1 MHTVW
6 RLAVRQPLWPL
17 FHQEDAMTVP
27 SAAVR
32 SSLSP
37 WWKVSAITAMVL
49 GFAVLI
55 LLTVKAY
62 QNAPPIPAQVVDPA
76 GAILFTSDDVAAGQQ
91 VFLKHGLMD
100 NGTIWGHGGYLGPDF
115 SAQYLHDWA
124 LDVAD
129 HLAHERFSH
138 SDAELTP
145 EQQATIDGAVAA
157 ELKQNRYDPA
167 TGVLTLTASGAD
179 SFNRQIAKWAA
190 YFTAPAGNGGL
201 TAGAVSDPQELRQ
214 LTSFF
219 AWTAWASSARR
230 PGNAYSYTNNFPY
243 DPLAGNRPTGGALL
257 YSAISVIFLL
267 AGTALV
273 LLAFGKFA
281 YLGWHSREA
290 LSPRA
295 AMPATTEAQRGV
307 LKFMAV
313 AALLFFGQTLIGG
326 ATAHYRADPGS
337 FYGIDLAAYLPSNL
351 LRTWHLQ
358 LAIFWIATS
367 YVAGALFVAG
377 TLGRSE
383 PAGQRRA
390 IDLLFV
396 AILIVA
402 VGSLLGEWAGLLQWL
417 GKLWFW
423 FGDQGWEF
431 LEIGRAWQV
440 LLAIGLVFWVFL
452 LWRNVGPVW
461 RDPERGGLV
470 TFFLI
475 AAAAIPVFYLPALF
489 FNGATHYTV
498 VDTWR
503 FWIIHLW
510 VEGFFELFVTV
521 IVAIIFYELGLVERL
536 TALRAIYLDVILV
549 FGGGLIGTGHHWYFT
564 GQTELNMAL
573 SSAFS
578 ALEVVPLTLITLD
591 AWGFVTVT
599 HGDASGPARHKW
611 TFYFLMAVGFWN
623 FTGAGIFGFLI
634 NMPIV
639 SYFEMG
645 TNLTPNHGHAAMMG
659 VFGMLGVALM
669 VFVLRETTDEAAWPR
684 LSRYVRCGF
693 WGLNIGLAMMVV
705 FSLFPSGVLQ
715 VRDVLENGY
724 WHARSLA
731 YTGSALPRL
740 FEWMRL
746 PGDLIFILFGA
757 LPILVAVGLGYLSL
771 WSGRHGTPAT
781 RTSVAE

>member
-1 MHTVW
+1 
-6 RLAVRQPLWPL
+6 
-17 FHQEDAMTVP
+17 MTVSP
-27 SAAVR
+27 VTAQ

-37 WWKVSAITAMVL
+37 WWKVAATAAMAL
-49 GFAVLI
+49 GFGVLI

-62 QNAPPIPAQVVDPA
+62 QNAPPIPAKVVDST
-76 GAILFTSDDVAAGQQ
+76 GVVLFTSDDVAAGQQ

-115 SAQYLHDWA
+115 SAQYLHNWA

-129 HLAHERFSH
+129 HMAHEHYSQ
-138 SDAELTP
+138 SYAQLTA
-145 EQQATIDGAVAA
+145 EQQATIAGAVGA

-167 TGVLTLTASGAD
+167 TSVLTLTVSGAG
-179 SFNRQIAKWAA
+179 SFARQIGDWSA

-201 TAGAVSDPQELRQ
+201 TAGAVSDAQELRQ
-214 LTSFF
+214 LTAFF
-219 AWTAWASSARR
+219 AWTAWVSTAQR
-230 PGNAYSYTNNFPY
+230 PGNSYSYTNNFPY
-243 DPLAGNRPTGGALL
+243 DPLAGNLPTSGALL

-281 YLGWHSREA
+281 YLGWHSPEV
-290 LSPRA
+290 LSPRS
-295 AMPATTEAQRGV
+295 AMAPTTDAQRGV

-383 PAGQRRA
+383 PVGQRRA
-390 IDLLFV
+390 TNLLFV

-423 FGDQGWEF
+423 LGDQGWEF

-452 LWRNVGPVW
+452 LWRNVGSAW

-564 GQTELNMAL
+564 GQTEFNMAL

-599 HGDASGPARHKW
+599 RGDAGGPARHKW

-669 VFVLRETTDEAAWPR
+669 VFVLRETIDEAAWPR

-705 FSLFPSGVLQ
+705 LSLFPSGVLQ
-715 VRDVLENGY
+715 VRDVLEHGY

-731 YTGSALPRL
+731 YTGGTLPRL

-757 LPILVAVGLGYLSL
+757 LPILIAVGLGYLSL
-771 WSGRHGTPAT
+771 WSERHRAAAT
-781 RTSVAE
+781 RTSAAD

>member
-1 MHTVW
+1 
-6 RLAVRQPLWPL
+6 
-17 FHQEDAMTVP
+17 MTATP
-27 SAAVR
+27 APMR
-32 SSLSP
+32 DSLSS
-37 WWKVSAITAMVL
+37 WWKVASIAAMAV

-62 QNAPPIPAQVVDPA
+62 QNAPPIPGKVVDSA
-76 GAILFTSDDVAAGQQ
+76 GAVLFTSDDVAAGQQ

-100 NGTIWGHGGYLGPDF
+100 NGTVWGHGAYLGPDF
-115 SAQYLHDWA
+115 SAQYLHNWA

-129 HLAHERFSH
+129 HTARERFGH
-138 SDAELTP
+138 GYAELTP
-145 EQQATIDGAVAA
+145 EQQATIDGVVAL
-157 ELKQNRYDPA
+157 ELKQNLYDPA
-167 TGVLTLTASGAD
+167 TGTLTLTAAGAD
-179 SFNRQIAKWAA
+179 SFNRQIADWSA
-190 YFTAPAGNGGL
+190 YFSAPSGNGGL
-201 TAGAVSDPQELRQ
+201 TAGAVTDTQELRQ
-214 LTSFF
+214 LTAFF
-219 AWTAWASSARR
+219 AWTAWASSAQR
-230 PGNAYSYTNNFPY
+230 PDTAHSYTNNFPY
-243 DPLAGNRPTGGALL
+243 DPLAGNRPTAGTLL
-257 YSAISVIFLL
+257 YSAISLIFLL
-267 AGTALV
+267 AGTAAV
-273 LLAFGKFA
+273 LLAFGKFD
-281 YLGWHSREA
+281 YLGWHRRDS

-295 AMPATTEAQRGV
+295 AVLPTSDAQRAT
-307 LKFMAV
+307 LKFMGV

-337 FYGIDLAAYLPSNL
+337 FYGIDLAAFLPSNL

-377 TLGRSE
+377 TLGRGE
-383 PAGQRRA
+383 PVGQRRA
-390 IDLLFV
+390 INLLFV
-396 AILIVA
+396 AILVVA

-417 GKLWFW
+417 GKVWFW

-431 LEIGRAWQV
+431 LEIGRAWQI
-440 LLAIGLVFWVFL
+440 LLAIGLVFWFGL
-452 LWRNVGPVW
+452 LWRNVAPVW

-489 FNGATHYTV
+489 FDGATHYTV

-521 IVAIIFYELGLVERL
+521 IVGIIFYELGLVERL

-578 ALEVVPLTLITLD
+578 ALEVVPLTLLTLD
-591 AWGFVTVT
+591 AWDFVKVT
-599 HGDASGPARHKW
+599 RGEADVPFRHKW

-669 VFVLRETTDEAAWPR
+669 IFVLRETVDEAKWSR
-684 LSRYVRCGF
+684 LSRYIGCGF
-693 WGLNIGLAMMVV
+693 WGLNIGLAMMVA

-715 VRDVLENGY
+715 VLDVLENGY

-731 YTGSALPRL
+731 YTAGSLPRL
-740 FEWMRL
+740 FEWLRL
-746 PGDLIFILFGA
+746 PGDLVFILFGA
-757 LPILVAVGLGYLSL
+757 LPILIAVGLGYASL
-771 WSGRHGTPAT
+771 WSGRQPAAAA
-781 RTSVAE
+781 RPSAAE